1 MGDKF
6 EQLRLSTALAHLIP
20 GAELILRSH
29 DDDDYLV
36 GNHPSAEFTICEMRK
51 LIASSACPSRP
62 DFTKWIKEFEIRGA
76 ASDLG
81 VGIYRSL
88 QSKGMS
94 RWFSTTL
101 RPEIVYESLDHADID
116 GICSIPVDATIT
128 PDSLLGVTTVQIS
141 VEENVSD
148 DTLNELVLIGYSA
161 CLVNE
166 ISSSLENGTAC
177 GAPNHQT
184 DRRRT
189 QNS

>member
-20 GAELILRSH
+20 GAELVLRSH
-29 DDDDYLV
+29 DDAEYLV
-36 GNHPSAEFTICEMRK
+36 GNHPSAEFTLCEMRK

-62 DFTKWIKEFEIRGA
+62 NFTKWIKDFDIRGA

-88 QSKGMS
+88 QTERMS

-101 RPEIVYESLDHADID
+101 RPEIVYESLENADID

-141 VEENVSD
+141 VEEDVSD
-148 DTLNELVLIGYSA
+148 EMLNELVLVGYSA
-161 CLVNE
+161 CLINE
-166 ISSSLENGTAC
+166 ISTSLESGSAC
-177 GAPNHQT
+177 GTVNPQT
-184 DRRRT
+184 DRQRT

>member
-20 GAELILRSH
+20 GAELVLRSH
-29 DDDDYLV
+29 DDAEYLV
-36 GNHPSAEFTICEMRK
+36 GNHPSAEFTLCEMRK

-62 DFTKWIKEFEIRGA
+62 NFTKWIKDYEIRGA

-88 QSKGMS
+88 QTERMS

-101 RPEIVYESLDHADID
+101 RPEIVYESLENADID

-141 VEENVSD
+141 VEEDVSD
-148 DTLNELVLIGYSA
+148 EMLNELVLVGYSA
-161 CLVNE
+161 CLINE
-166 ISSSLENGTAC
+166 ISTSLESGSAC
-177 GAPNHQT
+177 GTVDPQT
-184 DRRRT
+184 GRQRT